1 MPWRVDNSLFGLRKT
16 LVVSEWNC
24 ENIVISE
31 KSVQA
36 IVNWIPDEE

>member
-1 MPWRVDNSLFGLRKT
+1 MFGLRKT
-16 LVVSEWNC
+16 FVVSESNC
-24 ENIVISE
+24 ESIVISE